1 MKLNLNYKE
10 MPILS
15 YIQRKELPAKPGIYY
30 VGNSISPVMYV
41 GLSRNLKSR
50 HINHH
55 RQGQFEGIENA
66 VIRYRLVTE
75 DLLAAI
81 SDLTETLRKLE
92 KQAINYYKPLL
103 NDTPVPNQPKFTTVY
118 GPTYIQIHKAKE
130 AGYCSHFDAED
141 GDELTI
147 NTSRLSLVNRAIE
160 ENRPIF
166 LIASG
171 SYKDYEIAGYDN
183 LSELVVYRNER
194 IYVLISR
201 FIPYGYE
208 ESNCFGYDYVVYGE
222 TSKIFLNPYIIL
234 NNRPGFKEFRGSYLK
249 LGFTNCERS
258 PFTKELLGL
267 GDFNLLS
274 RP

>member
-10 MPILS
+10 MPVLP

-55 RQGQFEGIENA
+55 RQGQFEAIENA
-66 VIRYRLVTE
+66 YIRYRVITE
-75 DLLAAI
+75 DLLATI
-81 SDLTETLRKLE
+81 LDLTGILRKLE
-92 KQAINYYKPLL
+92 KQAIDYYKPIL
-103 NDTPVPNQPKFTTVY
+103 NNTIVANQPKFTTLH

-130 AGYCSHFDAED
+130 AGYCSHFDAQDE
-141 GDELTI
+141 DELTI
-147 NTSRLSLVNRAIE
+147 NTSRLPLLTRAIKE
-160 ENRPIF
+160 QRPIL

-171 SYKDYEIAGYDN
+171 SYKDYETAGYDN
-183 LSELVVYRNER
+183 LSELVVYKNEK
-194 IYVLISR
+194 IYLLISR

-208 ESNCFGYDYVVYGE
+208 DSNCFGYGYVVYGGS
-222 TSKIFLNPYIIL
+222 SKIFLNPYIIL
-234 NNRPGFKEFRGSYLK
+234 NNRPGFQEFRGSYLR

-258 PFTKELLGL
+258 PFAKELLTL

-274 RP
+274 LT

>member
-10 MPILS
+10 MPILP
-15 YIQRKELPAKPGIYY
+15 YIQRKKLPAKPGIYY
-30 VGNSISPVMYV
+30 VGNSTSPVMYV

-55 RQGQFEGIENA
+55 RQEQFEAIENA
-66 VIRYRLVTE
+66 YIRYRVVTE
-75 DLLAAI
+75 DLLVTI
-81 SDLTETLRKLE
+81 VDLTGTLRKLE
-92 KQAINYYKPLL
+92 KQAIDYYKPIL
-103 NDTPVPNQPKFTTVY
+103 NNTTVPNQPEFTTVH

-130 AGYCSHFDAED
+130 AGYCSHFDAQD

-147 NTSRLSLVNRAIE
+147 NTSRLPLLTRAIKE
-160 ENRPIF
+160 QRPIL

-171 SYKDYEIAGYDN
+171 YYKDYEIAGYDN
-183 LSELVVYRNER
+183 LSELVVYRNEK
-194 IYVLISR
+194 IYLLISR

-208 ESNCFGYDYVVYGE
+208 DSNCFGYDYVVYGGS
-222 TSKIFLNPYIIL
+222 SKIFLNPYIIL
-234 NNRPGFKEFRGSYLK
+234 NNRPGFQEFRGSYLK

-258 PFTKELLGL
+258 PFAKELLTL

-274 RP
+274 LT